1 MSRASKMWVF
11 RHVDVIWHNWAK
23 NGPTM
28 GVVARQA
35 PVGVWGPRILQ
46 KFGHGHSLL
55 GNCYLENKFHKKIR
69 VTPFHLNNNNY

>member
-28 GVVARQA
+28 GVVAQQA
-35 PVGVWGPRILQ
+35 PVGGWGPRIPQ
-46 KFGHGHSLL
+46 KFGHGS
-55 GNCYLENKFHKKIR
+55 
-69 VTPFHLNNNNY
+69 